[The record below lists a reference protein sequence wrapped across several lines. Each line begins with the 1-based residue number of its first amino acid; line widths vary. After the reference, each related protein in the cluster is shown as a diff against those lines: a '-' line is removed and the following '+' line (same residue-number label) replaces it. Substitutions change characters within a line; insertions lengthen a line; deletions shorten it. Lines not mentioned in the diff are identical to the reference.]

1 MSPICNSSCP
11 KWGTSFGSFSR
22 ALDQPT
28 SQFLC
33 PSDISPVPLLPC
45 CLCQAGVPGGTHAQ
59 SLAHHCTR
67 GTEHRQRQE
76 HQLKHLWQFPA
87 RRHCFLCWRGEGQK
101 GLQQRDPAFSFRGRL
116 QKSTPSL
123 YPLSSL
129 HPFSRSKI
137 NNRKLRDPQSLPTFA
152 PHLTSLL
159 GGLLPNPCPPLP
171 LILESGSLR
180 PYSVWL

>member
-11 KWGTSFGSFSR
+11 KWGTPFGSFSR

-45 CLCQAGVPGGTHAQ
+45 CLYQAGVPGGTHAQ

-76 HQLKHLWQFPA
+76 HQLKHLWRFPA
-87 RRHCFLCWRGEGQK
+87 RRRCFLCWRWEGQK

-123 YPLSSL
+123 YLYP
-129 HPFSRSKI
+129 HTPFLGPRSAA
-137 NNRKLRDPQSLPTFA
+137 T
-152 PHLTSLL
+152 
-159 GGLLPNPCPPLP
+159 
-171 LILESGSLR
+171 ES
-180 PYSVWL
+180 